1 MGEFEYDV
9 RQRSRIAHS
18 AARRKGRGGGK
29 KCTLPSDYLTP
40 AQWRRKNG
48 PVIIVQA
55 RTLRDGQTP
64 PDHTQEIL
72 RRKRAAEERGMAN
85 GVHEAE

>member
-9 RQRSRIAHS
+9 RQRSSIAHS
-18 AARRKGRGGGK
+18 AARRKGRGR

-40 AQWRRKNG
+40 AQWRSKNG
-48 PVIIVQA
+48 PVIIIQPK
-55 RTLRDGQTP
+55 TLRNGQMP
-64 PDHTQEIL
+64 PEHTQEML
-72 RRKRAAEERGMAN
+72 RRKRGVEERWSAD